1 MATTHSRLAH
11 DPIDELGG
19 LADSSAQFGTS
30 LVIATVVASP
40 ALLAGAMGRQ
50 PIPVVLGLYLLAL
63 VVVWVMAGLLGG
75 ALALFA
81 DRDHG
86 VDHQVN
92 DPPESDLSP
101 PQVSE
106 SVGSNGAH

>member
-1 MATTHSRLAH
+1 MAATHSRLAH

-81 DRDHG
+81 E
-86 VDHQVN
+86 HQVA
-92 DPPESDLSP
+92 DLPESDPSP

>member
-1 MATTHSRLAH
+1 MAATHSRLAS
-11 DPIDELGG
+11 DPADELGG
-19 LADSSAQFGTS
+19 LAESSAQFGTS
-30 LVIATVVASP
+30 LVVATVVASP

-50 PIPVVLGLYLLAL
+50 AIPVVLALYLLAL

-86 VDHQVN
+86 GDRQVTG
-92 DPPESDLSP
+92 PPEDDPSP
-101 PQVSE
+101 PQASE